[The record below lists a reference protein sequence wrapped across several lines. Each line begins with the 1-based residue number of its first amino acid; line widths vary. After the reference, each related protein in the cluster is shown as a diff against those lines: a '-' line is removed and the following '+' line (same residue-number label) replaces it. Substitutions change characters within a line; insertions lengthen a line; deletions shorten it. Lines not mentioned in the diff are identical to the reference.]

1 MHLNIKSQICQK
13 QKKKKERKDTNQTLE
28 WLHEYHT
35 KWISEQ
41 GILAGKKEGP
51 FTMIKKSIHQE
62 GVTIVNV

>member
-13 QKKKKERKDTNQTLE
+13 QKKKKGKDTNQTLE
-28 WLHEYHT
+28 WLREYHT

-62 GVTIVNV
+62 GVTTVNV